1 MAESSKNKWFS
12 DNLSEKELKEELE
25 KRNLLPYFGITSEI
39 LEKISSP
46 SLENL
51 CEAIKTIP
59 LPYEVLIAQNPL
71 ENIAMYLT
79 IIELKKQNKQFTN
92 LSENLSKLISNVR
105 DFYWKSKD
113 FTELSASLEY
123 PLKVLPGNLHQRR
136 LENLPKQIV
145 NELEQAISSPYSC
158 SEERYT
164 RERAIN
170 EISEDLYRIY
180 KQNNQF

>member
-25 KRNLLPYFGITSEI
+25 KKNLLPYFGITSEV

-59 LPYEVLIAQNPL
+59 LPYEVLIAQNPV

-92 LSENLSKLISNVR
+92 LSENLSKLISDIRN
-105 DFYWKSKD
+105 FYWKSKD
-113 FTELSASLEY
+113 FTELSASLKY
-123 PLKVLPGNLHQRR
+123 PLKILPGDLHQKR
-136 LENLPKQIV
+136 LENLPKQILQ
-145 NELEQAISSPYSC
+145 ELEQAFSVPYMDSTIK
-158 SEERYT
+158 YT
-164 RERAIN
+164 RESAIN

-180 KQNNQF
+180 KQNN